1 MLLGFKVKNYR
12 SFDELTHF
20 SMIAGRTRN
29 FENHIIHKN
38 NLDILKF
45 SVLYGANASGKT
57 NFTKAISYGK
67 NLIIFGME
75 GISPNEYFRVKDKN
89 SKLPSYFE
97 FEIEKEDKLYS
108 YGFEINIFTGT
119 IISEWL
125 IDMTKK
131 TPVTMFER
139 DAVNH
144 KISSNIKFKNKK
156 DSVPL
161 ISCMKEMENNNN
173 VFFLNELSRRLL
185 MAGNTTRELIDFV
198 NVFDFFVNDLQIVGQ
213 NDGIK
218 YNYLTKNKENISEM
232 LSKLGIDISKI
243 EEVDS
248 SLDEIK
254 SKMGDFNYN
263 HFIKNLN
270 FLKDNTSKTGQAIRI
285 RDSIYIIRFDKTHT
299 DVKALKIKHNYS
311 DTYFDT
317 FEESAGTLRI
327 LELIDVLLAENKV
340 FIIDEIDRCLHPSL
354 TIKFI
359 ETFLEGKNK
368 NVQLIITSH
377 ETRLLSFDTLRRDE
391 IWFAEKGKN
400 GDTALYSLEQFKGDA
415 RFDRKID
422 KAYLEGRYGA
432 IPIFDSCE
440 VEDENSK

>member
-1 MLLGFKVKNYR
+1 MLLGFKVKNYK

-38 NLDILKF
+38 NLEILKF
-45 SVLYGANASGKT
+45 SALYGANASGKT

-67 NLIIFGME
+67 NLVLFGMD
-75 GISPNEYFRVKDKN
+75 GISPSEYFRVKEKN

-97 FEIEKEDKLYS
+97 YEIEKEGKLYS
-108 YGFEINIFTGT
+108 YGFEINILSG
-119 IISEWL
+119 IITSEWL

-131 TPVTMFER
+131 TPTTIFER

-144 KISSNIKFKNKK
+144 KITSNIKFKNKK
-156 DSVPL
+156 ASAPL
-161 ISCMKEMENNNN
+161 LSCMKEMENNNN
-173 VFFLNELSRRLL
+173 IFFLNELSRRLL
-185 MAGNTTRELIDFV
+185 MAGNPEAELVDFV
-198 NVFDFFVNDLQIVGQ
+198 NVFDFFVNDLQIIGQ
-213 NDGIK
+213 NEGIK
-218 YNYLTKNKENISEM
+218 YNYLTKNKDNIIEL

-254 SKMGDFNYN
+254 SKVGEFNYN
-263 HFIKNLN
+263 SFIRNLN
-270 FLKDNTSKTGQAIRI
+270 FLKNNTSKTGEAIRI

-299 DVKALKIKHNYS
+299 DVKALKIKHSYS

-354 TIKFI
+354 TTKFI
-359 ETFLEGKNK
+359 ETFLESKNK

-377 ETRLLSFDTLRRDE
+377 ETKLLTFDTLRRDE
-391 IWFAEKGKN
+391 VWFTEKGKN
-400 GDTALYSLEQFKGDA
+400 GDTILYSLEQFKSDA

-432 IPIFDSCE
+432 IPIFDINE
-440 VEDENSK
+440 KKD